1 MRGCQKKMI
10 RLKGMGD
17 TVFEEAYFI
26 LRDEERAP
34 IPENALVLEAER
46 IVEENGPLPA
56 RRKNK
61 GKTRLR
67 WFLAGVAATL
77 GAAALFRLFFG

>member
-34 IPENALVLEAER
+34 VSENALVLEAER
-46 IVEENGPLPA
+46 IVEENALLPA
-56 RRKNK
+56 RRERR
-61 GKTRLR
+61 GKTRLC
-67 WFLAGVAATL
+67 WFLGGVS
-77 GAAALFRLFFG
+77 AALSAALLFRFFFG